1 MRFKKTILRIIYKFL
16 EYIKYKM
23 NDIDNA
29 KQQNNNVKINDNIPM
44 IKQNMLT
51 STKEKKT

>member
-16 EYIKYKM
+16 EYIIYKM

-44 IKQNMLT
+44 IKQSMLI